1 MDAPTSKTAVPSSAV
16 PGSLSPQRRAVDVE
30 RLSNEPLDILV
41 IGGGVTGVGCALDAV
56 TRGLK
61 VGLVE
66 QRDLASGTSSR
77 SSKLLH
83 GGLRYLE
90 QRDFALVRE
99 ALHERGLLAR
109 TVSPHLVRTVSFMI
123 PLTRRFWQR
132 IYYGAGVLLYDLLAR
147 TGKNPLPLHRHLGRK
162 AALKLA
168 PGLKRSSLVGAI
180 TYQDAQIDDA
190 RHTLAIART
199 ACEHGAS
206 IVTSTRVT
214 GLLIE
219 DLDGVAT
226 VVGAKLRDL
235 ETNTD
240 YECRAAKVINATGVW
255 LDDIHDMVTP
265 STLAVRAAKGVHLV
279 VPKDCFDSECGVVL
293 RTDRSVLFLIPWGEH
308 WLIGTTDTEWSFDRA
323 HPAASSADIDY
334 ILDHANKALERPLT
348 RADILGVY
356 VGLRPLLDPSLDDTA
371 GGDTA
376 KLSREHAVAEPIP
389 GLVSIAGGKYT
400 TYRVMAADAVNAAV
414 EGLRAFV
421 PPSCTHEVVLLGS
434 GDWQRWSQ
442 QADALAKDSALDRE
456 VIERLLWRHG
466 NRIVDVLEMT
476 RRDPSLAAQLP
487 GGTYIAAE
495 VVHAARHEGALHLDD
510 VLARRLR
517 ISIEGEQRGN
527 LAAERVAS
535 LMAAEL
541 GWSDQRRSSEV
552 KHWYERVEAER
563 AANAAPDDS
572 TADSIRRR
580 AADTR
585 GLIEA

>member
-1 MDAPTSKTAVPSSAV
+1 MDAPTSTTAVPHVPV
-16 PGSLSPQRRAVDVE
+16 PGSLSPQRRAIDVE
-30 RLSNEPLDILV
+30 RLSSEHLDILV

-99 ALHERGLLAR
+99 ALHERGLLAH

-132 IYYGAGVLLYDLLAR
+132 VYYGAGVLLYDLLAR

-162 AALKLA
+162 AALRLA
-168 PGLKRSSLVGAI
+168 PGLKRSSLIGAI

-199 ACEHGAS
+199 ASHHGAS

-219 DLDGVAT
+219 DLDGVET

-240 YECRAAKVINATGVW
+240 YECRAAKVVNATGVW
-255 LDDIHDMVTP
+255 LDDIHDMVAP
-265 STLAVRAAKGVHLV
+265 SSLAVRAAKGVHLV
-279 VPKDCFDSECGVVL
+279 VRRDCIDSDCGIVL
-293 RTDRSVLFLIPWGEH
+293 RTARSVLFLIPWGEH
-308 WLIGTTDTEWSFDRA
+308 WLLGTTDTEWEFDRA

-334 ILDHANKALERPLT
+334 ILDHANEALERPLT

-356 VGLRPLLDPSLDDTA
+356 VGLRPLLDASADDTA
-371 GGDTA
+371 TV
-376 KLSREHAVAEPIP
+376 SREHAVAEPIS

-400 TYRVMAADAVNAAV
+400 TYRVMAADAINAAV
-414 EGLRAFV
+414 DGLPGNV
-421 PPSCTHEVVLLGS
+421 PPSCTEDVVLLGS
-434 GDWQRWSQ
+434 DEWQHWSQ
-442 QADALAKDSALDRE
+442 QADALAKVSALDRDI
-456 VIERLLWRHG
+456 VERLLWRHG
-466 NRIVDVLEMT
+466 NRIVDVLEIVES
-476 RRDPSLAAQLP
+476 DPSLAAQVP

-517 ISIEGEQRGN
+517 ISIEGEERGN
-527 LAAERVAS
+527 LAAESVAS
-535 LMAAEL
+535 LMAREL
-541 GWSDQRRSSEV
+541 GWSDQRRSTGGATLVPAGRS
-552 KHWYERVEAER
+552 
-563 AANAAPDDS
+563 
-572 TADSIRRR
+572 
-580 AADTR
+580 
-585 GLIEA
+585 

>member
-1 MDAPTSKTAVPSSAV
+1 MDAPTSTTAVPHAPV
-16 PGSLSPQRRAVDVE
+16 PGSLSPRRRAIDVE
-30 RLSNEPLDILV
+30 RLSNEHLDILV

-99 ALHERGLLAR
+99 ALHERGLLAH

-132 IYYGAGVLLYDLLAR
+132 VYYGAGVLLYDLLAR

-162 AALKLA
+162 AALRLA
-168 PGLKRSSLVGAI
+168 PGLKRSSLIGAI

-199 ACEHGAS
+199 ASHHGAS
-206 IVTSTRVT
+206 IVTSARVT

-219 DLDGVAT
+219 QHDGSET
-226 VVGAKLRDL
+226 VVGAKFRDL

-240 YECRAAKVINATGVW
+240 YECRAAKVVNATGVW
-255 LDDIHDMVTP
+255 LDDIHDMVAP
-265 STLAVRAAKGVHLV
+265 SSLAVRAAKGVHLV
-279 VPKDCFDSECGVVL
+279 VRRDCIDSDCGIVL
-293 RTDRSVLFLIPWGEH
+293 RTARSVLFLIPWGEH
-308 WLIGTTDTEWSFDRA
+308 WLLGTTDTEWEFDRA

-334 ILDHANKALERPLT
+334 ILDHANEALERPLT

-356 VGLRPLLDPSLDDTA
+356 VGLRPLLDASADDTA
-371 GGDTA
+371 TV
-376 KLSREHAVAEPIP
+376 SREHAVAEPIP

-400 TYRVMAADAVNAAV
+400 TYRVMAADAINAAV
-414 EGLRAFV
+414 DGLPGNV
-421 PPSCTHEVVLLGS
+421 PPSCTQDVVLLGS
-434 GDWQRWSQ
+434 DEWQHWSQ
-442 QADALAKDSALDRE
+442 QADALAEVSALDRDI
-456 VIERLLWRHG
+456 VERLLWRHG
-466 NRIVDVLEMT
+466 NRIVDVLEIVES
-476 RRDPSLAAQLP
+476 DSSLAAQVP

-517 ISIEGEQRGN
+517 ISIEGEERGN
-527 LAAERVAS
+527 LAAESVAS
-535 LMAAEL
+535 LMAREL
-541 GWSDQRRSSEV
+541 GWSDQRRSTEV
-552 KHWYERVEAER
+552 QRWYERVEAER

-585 GLIEA
+585 GIIEA

>member
-1 MDAPTSKTAVPSSAV
+1 MDAPTSTTAVPHVPV
-16 PGSLSPQRRAVDVE
+16 PGSLSPQRRAIDVE
-30 RLSNEPLDILV
+30 RLSSEHLDILV

-99 ALHERGLLAR
+99 ALHERGLLAH

-132 IYYGAGVLLYDLLAR
+132 VYYGAGVLLYDLLAR

-162 AALKLA
+162 AALRLA
-168 PGLKRSSLVGAI
+168 PGLKRSSLIGAI

-199 ACEHGAS
+199 ASHHGAS

-219 DLDGVAT
+219 DLDGVET

-240 YECRAAKVINATGVW
+240 YECRAAKVVNATGVW
-255 LDDIHDMVTP
+255 LDDIHDMVAP
-265 STLAVRAAKGVHLV
+265 SSLAVRAAKGVHLV
-279 VPKDCFDSECGVVL
+279 VRRDCIDSDCGIVL
-293 RTDRSVLFLIPWGEH
+293 RTARSVLFLIPWGEH
-308 WLIGTTDTEWSFDRA
+308 WLLGTTDTEWEFDRA

-334 ILDHANKALERPLT
+334 ILDHANEALERPLT

-356 VGLRPLLDPSLDDTA
+356 VGLRPLLDASADDTA
-371 GGDTA
+371 TV
-376 KLSREHAVAEPIP
+376 SREHAVAEPIS

-400 TYRVMAADAVNAAV
+400 TYRVMAADAINAAV
-414 EGLRAFV
+414 DGLPGNV
-421 PPSCTHEVVLLGS
+421 PPSCTEDVVLLGS
-434 GDWQRWSQ
+434 DEWQHWSQ
-442 QADALAKDSALDRE
+442 QADALAKVSALDRDI
-456 VIERLLWRHG
+456 VERLLWRHG
-466 NRIVDVLEMT
+466 NRIVDVLEIAEF
-476 RRDPSLAAQLP
+476 DPSLAAQVP

-517 ISIEGEQRGN
+517 ISIEGEERGN
-527 LAAERVAS
+527 LAAESVAS
-535 LMAAEL
+535 LMAREL
-541 GWSDQRRSSEV
+541 GWSDQRRSEEV
-552 KHWYERVEAER
+552 QRWYQRVEAER

-580 AADTR
+580 AADAR
-585 GLIEA
+585 GIIEA

>member
-1 MDAPTSKTAVPSSAV
+1 M
-16 PGSLSPQRRAVDVE
+16 
-30 RLSNEPLDILV
+30 
-41 IGGGVTGVGCALDAV
+41 IGGGVTGAGCALDAA
-56 TRGLK
+56 TRGLR

-90 QRDFALVRE
+90 SRDFALVRE
-99 ALHERGLLAR
+99 ALRERGLLAK
-109 TVSPHLVRTVSFMI
+109 TVSPHLVRTISFMI

-132 IYYGAGVLLYDLLAR
+132 IYFGAGVLLYDLLAR
-147 TGKNPLPLHRHLGRK
+147 TGKHPLAFHRHLGRK
-162 AALKLA
+162 ATLKLA
-168 PGLKRSSLVGAI
+168 PALKQSSIRGAI
-180 TYQDAQIDDA
+180 IYQDAQIDDA

-199 ACEHGAS
+199 AAHHGAA

-219 DLDGVAT
+219 DVDGVET
-226 VVGAKLRDL
+226 VVGAELRDL

-240 YECRAAKVINATGVW
+240 YECRATKVVNATGVW
-255 LDDIHDMVTP
+255 LDDIHDMVAP
-265 STLAVRAAKGVHLV
+265 SSLAVRAAKGVHLV
-279 VPKDCFDSECGVVL
+279 VRRDCIDSDCGIVL
-293 RTDRSVLFLIPWGEH
+293 RTARSVLFLIPWGEH
-308 WLIGTTDTEWSFDRA
+308 WLLGTTDTEWEFDRA

-334 ILDHANKALERPLT
+334 ILDHANEALERPLT

-356 VGLRPLLDPSLDDTA
+356 VGLRPLLDASADDTA
-371 GGDTA
+371 TV
-376 KLSREHAVAEPIP
+376 SREHAVAEPIS

-400 TYRVMAADAVNAAV
+400 TYRVMAADAINAAV
-414 EGLRAFV
+414 DGLPGNV
-421 PPSCTHEVVLLGS
+421 PPSCTQDVVLLGS
-434 GDWQRWSQ
+434 DEWQHWSQ
-442 QADALAKDSALDRE
+442 QADALAKVSALDRDI
-456 VIERLLWRHG
+456 VERLLWRHG
-466 NRIVDVLEMT
+466 NRIVDVLEIAEF
-476 RRDPSLAAQLP
+476 DPSLAAQVP

-517 ISIEGEQRGN
+517 ISIEGEERGN
-527 LAAERVAS
+527 LAAESVAS
-535 LMAAEL
+535 LMAREL
-541 GWSDQRRSSEV
+541 GWSDQRRSTEV
-552 KHWYERVEAER
+552 QRWYERVEAER

-585 GLIEA
+585 GIIEA

>member
-1 MDAPTSKTAVPSSAV
+1 M
-16 PGSLSPQRRAVDVE
+16 
-30 RLSNEPLDILV
+30 
-41 IGGGVTGVGCALDAV
+41 IGGGVTGVGCALDAA

-90 QRDFALVRE
+90 SRDFALVRE
-99 ALHERGLLAR
+99 ALHERGLLAK
-109 TVSPHLVRTVSFMI
+109 TVSPHLVRTISFMI

-132 IYYGAGVLLYDLLAR
+132 IYFGAGVLLYDLLAR
-147 TGKNPLPLHRHLGRK
+147 TGKHPLAFHRHLGRK
-162 AALKLA
+162 ATLKLA
-168 PGLKRSSLVGAI
+168 PALKRSSIRGAI
-180 TYQDAQIDDA
+180 IYQDAQIDDA

-199 ACEHGAS
+199 AAHHGAA

-219 DLDGVAT
+219 DVDGVET
-226 VVGAKLRDL
+226 VVGAELRDL

-240 YECRAAKVINATGVW
+240 YECRATKVVNATGVW
-255 LDDIHDMVTP
+255 LDDIHDMVAP
-265 STLAVRAAKGVHLV
+265 SSLAVRAAKGVHLV
-279 VPKDCFDSECGVVL
+279 VGRDCIDSDCGIVL
-293 RTDRSVLFLIPWGEH
+293 RTARSVLFLIPWGEH
-308 WLIGTTDTEWSFDRA
+308 WLLGTTDTEWEFDRA

-334 ILDHANKALERPLT
+334 ILDHANEALERPLT

-356 VGLRPLLDPSLDDTA
+356 VGLRPLLDTSADDTA
-371 GGDTA
+371 TV
-376 KLSREHAVAEPIP
+376 SREHAVAEPIS

-400 TYRVMAADAVNAAV
+400 TYRVMAADAINAAV
-414 EGLRAFV
+414 DGLPGNV
-421 PPSCTHEVVLLGS
+421 PPSCTQDVVLLGS
-434 GDWQRWSQ
+434 DEWQHWSQ
-442 QADALAKDSALDRE
+442 QADALAKVSALDRDI
-456 VIERLLWRHG
+456 VERLLWRHG
-466 NRIVDVLEMT
+466 NRIVDVLEIAEF
-476 RRDPSLAAQLP
+476 DPSLAAQVP

-517 ISIEGEQRGN
+517 ISIEGEERGN
-527 LAAERVAS
+527 LAAESVAS
-535 LMAAEL
+535 LMAREL
-541 GWSDQRRSSEV
+541 GWSDQRRSEEV
-552 KHWYERVEAER
+552 QRWYERVEAER

>member
-1 MDAPTSKTAVPSSAV
+1 MDAPTSTTAVPHAPV
-16 PGSLSPQRRAVDVE
+16 PGSLSPQRRAIDVE
-30 RLSNEPLDILV
+30 RLSNEHLDILV

-99 ALHERGLLAR
+99 ALHERGLLAH

-132 IYYGAGVLLYDLLAR
+132 VYYGAGVLLYDLLAR

-162 AALKLA
+162 AALRLA
-168 PGLKRSSLVGAI
+168 PGLKRSSLIGAI

-199 ACEHGAS
+199 ASHHGAS
-206 IVTSTRVT
+206 VVTSTRVT

-219 DLDGVAT
+219 DLDGVET

-240 YECRAAKVINATGVW
+240 YECRATKVVNATGVW
-255 LDDIHDMVTP
+255 LDDIHDMVAP
-265 STLAVRAAKGVHLV
+265 SSLAVRAAKGVHLV
-279 VPKDCFDSECGVVL
+279 VRRDCIDSDCGIVL
-293 RTDRSVLFLIPWGEH
+293 RTARSVLFLIPWGEH
-308 WLIGTTDTEWSFDRA
+308 WLLGTTDTEWEFDRA

-334 ILDHANKALERPLT
+334 ILDHANEALERPLT

-356 VGLRPLLDPSLDDTA
+356 VGLRPLLDASADDTA
-371 GGDTA
+371 TV
-376 KLSREHAVAEPIP
+376 SREHAVAEPIS

-400 TYRVMAADAVNAAV
+400 TYRVMAADAINAAV
-414 EGLRAFV
+414 DGLPGNV
-421 PPSCTHEVVLLGS
+421 PPSCTQNVVLLGS
-434 GDWQRWSQ
+434 DEWHHWSQ
-442 QADALAKDSALDRE
+442 QADALAKVSALDRDI
-456 VIERLLWRHG
+456 VERLLWRHG
-466 NRIVDVLEMT
+466 NRIVDVLEIAES
-476 RRDPSLAAQLP
+476 DPSLAAQVP

-517 ISIEGEQRGN
+517 ISIEGEERGN
-527 LAAERVAS
+527 LAAESVAS
-535 LMAAEL
+535 LMAREL
-541 GWSDQRRSSEV
+541 GWSDQRRSTEV
-552 KHWYERVEAER
+552 QRWYERVEAER

-585 GLIEA
+585 GIIEA

>member
-1 MDAPTSKTAVPSSAV
+1 M
-16 PGSLSPQRRAVDVE
+16 
-30 RLSNEPLDILV
+30 
-41 IGGGVTGVGCALDAV
+41 IGGGVTGVGCALDAA
-56 TRGLK
+56 TRGLS

-90 QRDFALVRE
+90 SRDFALVRE
-99 ALHERGLLAR
+99 ALHERGLLAK
-109 TVSPHLVRTVSFMI
+109 TVSPHLVRTISFMI

-132 IYYGAGVLLYDLLAR
+132 IYFGAGVLLYDLLAR
-147 TGKNPLPLHRHLGRK
+147 TGKHPLAFHRHLGRK
-162 AALKLA
+162 ATLKLA
-168 PGLKRSSLVGAI
+168 PALKQSSIRGAI
-180 TYQDAQIDDA
+180 IYQDAQIDDA

-199 ACEHGAS
+199 ASHHGAS
-206 IVTSTRVT
+206 VVTSTRVT

-219 DLDGVAT
+219 NLDGVET

-240 YECRAAKVINATGVW
+240 YECRAVKVVNATGVW
-255 LDDIHDMVTP
+255 LDDIHDMVAP
-265 STLAVRAAKGVHLV
+265 SSLAVRAAKGVHLV
-279 VPKDCFDSECGVVL
+279 VGRDCIDSDCGIVL
-293 RTDRSVLFLIPWGEH
+293 RTARSVLFLIPWGEH
-308 WLIGTTDTEWSFDRA
+308 WLLGTTDTEWEFDRA

-334 ILDHANKALERPLT
+334 ILDHANEALERPLT

-356 VGLRPLLDPSLDDTA
+356 VGLRPLLDASADDTA
-371 GGDTA
+371 TV
-376 KLSREHAVAEPIP
+376 SREHAVAEPIS

-400 TYRVMAADAVNAAV
+400 TYRVMAADAINAAV
-414 EGLRAFV
+414 DGLPGNV
-421 PPSCTHEVVLLGS
+421 PPSCTQDVVLLGS
-434 GDWQRWSQ
+434 DEWQHWSQ
-442 QADALAKDSALDRE
+442 QADALAKVSALDRDI
-456 VIERLLWRHG
+456 VERLLWRHG
-466 NRIVDVLEMT
+466 NRIVDVLEIAEF
-476 RRDPSLAAQLP
+476 DPSLAAQVP

-517 ISIEGEQRGN
+517 ISIEGEERGN
-527 LAAERVAS
+527 LAAESVAS
-535 LMAAEL
+535 LMAREL
-541 GWSDQRRSSEV
+541 GWSDQRRSTEV
-552 KHWYERVEAER
+552 QRWYERVEAER

>member
-1 MDAPTSKTAVPSSAV
+1 MDAPTSTTAVPHAPV
-16 PGSLSPQRRAVDVE
+16 PGSLSPQRRAIDVE
-30 RLSNEPLDILV
+30 RLSNEHLDILV

-99 ALHERGLLAR
+99 ALHERGLLAH

-132 IYYGAGVLLYDLLAR
+132 VYYGAGVLLYDLLAR

-162 AALKLA
+162 AALRLA
-168 PGLKRSSLVGAI
+168 PGLKRSSLIGAI

-199 ACEHGAS
+199 ASHHGAS
-206 IVTSTRVT
+206 IVTSARVT

-219 DLDGVAT
+219 QHDGSET
-226 VVGAKLRDL
+226 VVGAKFRDL

-240 YECRAAKVINATGVW
+240 YECRAAKVVNATGVW
-255 LDDIHDMVTP
+255 LDDIHDMVAP
-265 STLAVRAAKGVHLV
+265 SSLAVRAAKGVHLV
-279 VPKDCFDSECGVVL
+279 VRRDCIDSDCGIVL
-293 RTDRSVLFLIPWGEH
+293 RTARSVLFLIPWGEH
-308 WLIGTTDTEWSFDRA
+308 WLLGTTDTEWEFDRA

-334 ILDHANKALERPLT
+334 ILDHANEALERPLT

-356 VGLRPLLDPSLDDTA
+356 VGLRPLLDASADDTA
-371 GGDTA
+371 TV
-376 KLSREHAVAEPIP
+376 SREHAVAEPIS

-400 TYRVMAADAVNAAV
+400 TYRVMAADAINAAV
-414 EGLRAFV
+414 DGLPGNV
-421 PPSCTHEVVLLGS
+421 PPSCTQDVVLLGS
-434 GDWQRWSQ
+434 DEWQHWSQ
-442 QADALAKDSALDRE
+442 QADALAKVSALDRDI
-456 VIERLLWRHG
+456 VERLLWRHG
-466 NRIVDVLEMT
+466 NRIVDVLEIAES
-476 RRDPSLAAQLP
+476 DSSLAAQVP

-517 ISIEGEQRGN
+517 ISIEGEERGN
-527 LAAERVAS
+527 LAAESVAS
-535 LMAAEL
+535 LMAREL
-541 GWSDQRRSSEV
+541 GWSDQRRSTEV
-552 KHWYERVEAER
+552 QRWYERVEAER

-585 GLIEA
+585 GIIEA

>member
-1 MDAPTSKTAVPSSAV
+1 M
-16 PGSLSPQRRAVDVE
+16 
-30 RLSNEPLDILV
+30 
-41 IGGGVTGVGCALDAV
+41 IGGGVTGVGCALDAA

-90 QRDFALVRE
+90 SRDFALVRE
-99 ALHERGLLAR
+99 ALHERGLLAK
-109 TVSPHLVRTVSFMI
+109 TVSPHLVRTISFMI

-132 IYYGAGVLLYDLLAR
+132 IYFGAGVLLYDLLAR
-147 TGKNPLPLHRHLGRK
+147 TGKHPLAFHRHLGRK
-162 AALKLA
+162 ATLKLA
-168 PGLKRSSLVGAI
+168 PALKRSSIRGAI
-180 TYQDAQIDDA
+180 IYQDAQIDDA

-199 ACEHGAS
+199 AAHHGAA

-219 DLDGVAT
+219 DVDGVET
-226 VVGAKLRDL
+226 VVGAELRDL

-240 YECRAAKVINATGVW
+240 YECRATKVVNATGVW
-255 LDDIHDMVTP
+255 LDDIHDMVAP
-265 STLAVRAAKGVHLV
+265 SSLAVRAAKGVHLV
-279 VPKDCFDSECGVVL
+279 VGRDCIDSDCGIVL
-293 RTDRSVLFLIPWGEH
+293 RTARSVLFLIPWGEH
-308 WLIGTTDTEWSFDRA
+308 WLLGTTDTEWEFDRA

-334 ILDHANKALERPLT
+334 ILDHANEALERPLT

-356 VGLRPLLDPSLDDTA
+356 VGLRPLLDTSADDTA
-371 GGDTA
+371 TV
-376 KLSREHAVAEPIP
+376 SREHAVAEPIS

-400 TYRVMAADAVNAAV
+400 TYRVMAADAINAAV
-414 EGLRAFV
+414 DGLPGNV
-421 PPSCTHEVVLLGS
+421 PPSCTQDVVLLGS
-434 GDWQRWSQ
+434 DEWQHWSQ
-442 QADALAKDSALDRE
+442 QADALAEVSALDRDI
-456 VIERLLWRHG
+456 VERLLWRHG
-466 NRIVDVLEMT
+466 NRIVDVLEIAEF
-476 RRDPSLAAQLP
+476 DPSLAAQVP

-517 ISIEGEQRGN
+517 ISIEGEERGN
-527 LAAERVAS
+527 LAAESVAS
-535 LMAAEL
+535 LMAREL
-541 GWSDQRRSSEV
+541 GWSDQRRSEEV
-552 KHWYERVEAER
+552 QRWYERVEAER

>member
-1 MDAPTSKTAVPSSAV
+1 M
-16 PGSLSPQRRAVDVE
+16 
-30 RLSNEPLDILV
+30 
-41 IGGGVTGVGCALDAV
+41 IGGGVTGVGCALDAA
-56 TRGLK
+56 TRGLS

-90 QRDFALVRE
+90 SRDFALVRE
-99 ALHERGLLAR
+99 ALHERGLLAK
-109 TVSPHLVRTVSFMI
+109 TVSPHLVRTISFMI

-132 IYYGAGVLLYDLLAR
+132 IYFGAGVLLYDLLAR
-147 TGKNPLPLHRHLGRK
+147 TGKHPLAFHRHLGRK
-162 AALKLA
+162 ATLKLA
-168 PGLKRSSLVGAI
+168 PALKRSSIRGAI
-180 TYQDAQIDDA
+180 IYQDAQIDDA

-199 ACEHGAS
+199 ASHHGAS

-219 DLDGVAT
+219 NLDGVET

-240 YECRAAKVINATGVW
+240 YECRAAKVVNATGVW
-255 LDDIHDMVTP
+255 LDDIHDMVAP
-265 STLAVRAAKGVHLV
+265 SSLAVRAAKGVHLV
-279 VPKDCFDSECGVVL
+279 VGRDCIDSDCGIVL
-293 RTDRSVLFLIPWGEH
+293 RTARSVLFLIPWGEH
-308 WLIGTTDTEWSFDRA
+308 WLLGTTDTEWEFDRA

-334 ILDHANKALERPLT
+334 ILDHANEALERPLT

-356 VGLRPLLDPSLDDTA
+356 VGLRPLLDTSADDTA
-371 GGDTA
+371 TV
-376 KLSREHAVAEPIP
+376 SREHAVAEPIS

-400 TYRVMAADAVNAAV
+400 TYRVMAADAINAAV
-414 EGLRAFV
+414 DGLPGNV
-421 PPSCTHEVVLLGS
+421 PPSCTQDVVLLGS
-434 GDWQRWSQ
+434 DEWQHWSQ
-442 QADALAKDSALDRE
+442 QADALAEVSALDRDI
-456 VIERLLWRHG
+456 VERLLWRHG
-466 NRIVDVLEMT
+466 NRIVDVLEIAEF
-476 RRDPSLAAQLP
+476 DPSLAAQVP

-517 ISIEGEQRGN
+517 ISIEGEERGN
-527 LAAERVAS
+527 LAAESVAS
-535 LMAAEL
+535 LMAREL
-541 GWSDQRRSSEV
+541 GWSDQRRSTEV
-552 KHWYERVEAER
+552 QRWYQRVEAER

>member
-1 MDAPTSKTAVPSSAV
+1 MDAPTSTTAVPHAPV
-16 PGSLSPQRRAVDVE
+16 PGSLSPQRRAIDVE
-30 RLSNEPLDILV
+30 RLSSEHLDILV

-99 ALHERGLLAR
+99 ALHERGLLAH

-132 IYYGAGVLLYDLLAR
+132 VYYGAGVLLYDLLAR

-162 AALKLA
+162 AALRLA
-168 PGLKRSSLVGAI
+168 PGLKRSSLIGAI

-199 ACEHGAS
+199 ASHHGAS
-206 IVTSTRVT
+206 VVTSTRVT

-219 DLDGVAT
+219 DLDGVET

-240 YECRAAKVINATGVW
+240 YECRAAKVVNATGVW
-255 LDDIHDMVTP
+255 LDDIHDMVAP
-265 STLAVRAAKGVHLV
+265 SSLAVRAAKGVHLV
-279 VPKDCFDSECGVVL
+279 VRRDCIDSDCGIVL
-293 RTDRSVLFLIPWGEH
+293 RTARSVLFLIPWGEH
-308 WLIGTTDTEWSFDRA
+308 WLLGTTDTEWEFDRA

-334 ILDHANKALERPLT
+334 ILDHANEALERPLT

-356 VGLRPLLDPSLDDTA
+356 VGLRPLLDASADDTA
-371 GGDTA
+371 TV
-376 KLSREHAVAEPIP
+376 SREHAVAEPIS

-400 TYRVMAADAVNAAV
+400 TYRVMAADAINAAV
-414 EGLRAFV
+414 DGLPGNV
-421 PPSCTHEVVLLGS
+421 PPSCTQDVVLLGS
-434 GDWQRWSQ
+434 DEWHHWSQ
-442 QADALAKDSALDRE
+442 QADALAKVSALDRDI
-456 VIERLLWRHG
+456 VERLLWRHG
-466 NRIVDVLEMT
+466 NRIVDVLEIAEF
-476 RRDPSLAAQLP
+476 DPSLAAQVP

-517 ISIEGEQRGN
+517 ISIEGEERGN
-527 LAAERVAS
+527 LAAESVAS
-535 LMAAEL
+535 LMAREL
-541 GWSDQRRSSEV
+541 GWSDQRRSTEV
-552 KHWYERVEAER
+552 QRWYERVEAER

-580 AADTR
+580 AADAR
-585 GLIEA
+585 GIIEA

>member
-1 MDAPTSKTAVPSSAV
+1 MDAPTSTTAVPHAPV
-16 PGSLSPQRRAVDVE
+16 PGSLSPQRRAIDVE
-30 RLSNEPLDILV
+30 RLSSEHLDILV

-99 ALHERGLLAR
+99 ALHERGLLAQ

-132 IYYGAGVLLYDLLAR
+132 VYYGAGVLLYDLLAR

-162 AALKLA
+162 AALRLA
-168 PGLKRSSLVGAI
+168 PGLKRSSLIGAI

-199 ACEHGAS
+199 ASHHGAS

-219 DLDGVAT
+219 NLDGVET

-240 YECRAAKVINATGVW
+240 YECRAAKVVNATGVW
-255 LDDIHDMVTP
+255 LDDIHDMVAP
-265 STLAVRAAKGVHLV
+265 SSLVVRAAKGVHLV
-279 VPKDCFDSECGVVL
+279 VGRDCIDSDCGIVL
-293 RTDRSVLFLIPWGEH
+293 RTARSVLFLIPWGEH
-308 WLIGTTDTEWSFDRA
+308 WLLGTTDTEWEFDRA

-334 ILDHANKALERPLT
+334 ILDHANEALERPLT

-356 VGLRPLLDPSLDDTA
+356 VGLRPLLDTSADDTA
-371 GGDTA
+371 TV
-376 KLSREHAVAEPIP
+376 SREHAVAEPIS

-400 TYRVMAADAVNAAV
+400 TYRVMAADAINAAV
-414 EGLRAFV
+414 DGLPGNV
-421 PPSCTHEVVLLGS
+421 PPSCTQDVVLLGS
-434 GDWQRWSQ
+434 DEWQHWSQ
-442 QADALAKDSALDRE
+442 QADALAEVSALDRDI
-456 VIERLLWRHG
+456 VERLLWRHG
-466 NRIVDVLEMT
+466 NRIVDVLEIAEF
-476 RRDPSLAAQLP
+476 DPSLAAQVP

-517 ISIEGEQRGN
+517 ISIEGEERGN
-527 LAAERVAS
+527 LAAESVAS
-535 LMAAEL
+535 LMAREL
-541 GWSDQRRSSEV
+541 GWSDQRRSTEV
-552 KHWYERVEAER
+552 QRWYQRVEAER

>member
-1 MDAPTSKTAVPSSAV
+1 MDAPTSTTAVPHAPV
-16 PGSLSPQRRAVDVE
+16 PGSLSPQRRAIDVE
-30 RLSNEPLDILV
+30 RLSSEHLDILV

-99 ALHERGLLAR
+99 ALHERGLLAQ

-132 IYYGAGVLLYDLLAR
+132 VYYGAGVLLYDLLAR

-162 AALKLA
+162 AALRLA
-168 PGLKRSSLVGAI
+168 PGLKRSSLIGAI

-199 ACEHGAS
+199 ASHHGAS

-219 DLDGVAT
+219 NLDGVET

-240 YECRAAKVINATGVW
+240 YECRAAKVVNATGVW
-255 LDDIHDMVTP
+255 LDDIHDMVAP
-265 STLAVRAAKGVHLV
+265 SSLVVRAAKGVHLV
-279 VPKDCFDSECGVVL
+279 VGRDCIDSDCGIVL
-293 RTDRSVLFLIPWGEH
+293 RTARSVLFLIPWGEH
-308 WLIGTTDTEWSFDRA
+308 WLLGTTDTEWEFDRA

-334 ILDHANKALERPLT
+334 ILDHANEALERPLT

-356 VGLRPLLDPSLDDTA
+356 VGLRPLLDASADDTA
-371 GGDTA
+371 TV
-376 KLSREHAVAEPIP
+376 SREHAVAEPIS

-400 TYRVMAADAVNAAV
+400 TYRVMAADAINAAV
-414 EGLRAFV
+414 DGLPGNV
-421 PPSCTHEVVLLGS
+421 PPSCTQDVVLLGS
-434 GDWQRWSQ
+434 DEWQHWSQ
-442 QADALAKDSALDRE
+442 QADALAEVSALDRDI
-456 VIERLLWRHG
+456 VERLLWRHG
-466 NRIVDVLEMT
+466 NRIVDVLEIAEF
-476 RRDPSLAAQLP
+476 DPSLAAQVP

-517 ISIEGEQRGN
+517 ISIEGEERGN
-527 LAAERVAS
+527 LAAESVAS
-535 LMAAEL
+535 LMAREL
-541 GWSDQRRSSEV
+541 GWSDQRRSTEV
-552 KHWYERVEAER
+552 QRWYQRVEAER

>member
-1 MDAPTSKTAVPSSAV
+1 M
-16 PGSLSPQRRAVDVE
+16 
-30 RLSNEPLDILV
+30 
-41 IGGGVTGVGCALDAV
+41 IGGGVTGVGCALDAA
-56 TRGLK
+56 TRGLR

-90 QRDFALVRE
+90 SRDFALVRE
-99 ALHERGLLAR
+99 ALHERGLLAK
-109 TVSPHLVRTVSFMI
+109 TVSPHLVRTISFMI

-132 IYYGAGVLLYDLLAR
+132 IYFGAGVLLYDLLAR
-147 TGKNPLPLHRHLGRK
+147 TGRHPLAFHRHLGRK
-162 AALKLA
+162 ATLKLA
-168 PGLKRSSLVGAI
+168 PALKQSSIRGAI
-180 TYQDAQIDDA
+180 IYQDAQIDDA

-199 ACEHGAS
+199 ASHHGAS

-219 DLDGVAT
+219 NLDGVET

-240 YECRAAKVINATGVW
+240 YECRATKVVNATGVW
-255 LDDIHDMVTP
+255 LDDIHDMVAP
-265 STLAVRAAKGVHLV
+265 SSLAVRAAKGVHLV
-279 VPKDCFDSECGVVL
+279 VGRDCIDSDCGIVL
-293 RTDRSVLFLIPWGEH
+293 RTARSVLFLIPWGEH
-308 WLIGTTDTEWSFDRA
+308 WLLGTTDTEWEFDRA

-334 ILDHANKALERPLT
+334 ILDHANEALERPLT

-356 VGLRPLLDPSLDDTA
+356 VGLRPLLDASADDTA
-371 GGDTA
+371 TV
-376 KLSREHAVAEPIP
+376 SREHAVAEPIS

-400 TYRVMAADAVNAAV
+400 TYRVMAADAINAAV
-414 EGLRAFV
+414 DGLPGNV
-421 PPSCTHEVVLLGS
+421 PPSCTQDVVLLGS
-434 GDWQRWSQ
+434 DEWQHWSQ
-442 QADALAKDSALDRE
+442 QADALAKVSALDRDI
-456 VIERLLWRHG
+456 VERLLWRHG
-466 NRIVDVLEMT
+466 NRIVDVLEIAEF
-476 RRDPSLAAQLP
+476 DPSLAAQVP

-517 ISIEGEQRGN
+517 ISIEGEERGN
-527 LAAERVAS
+527 LAAESVAS
-535 LMAAEL
+535 LMAREL
-541 GWSDQRRSSEV
+541 GWSDQRRSTEV
-552 KHWYERVEAER
+552 QRWYERVEAER

>member
-1 MDAPTSKTAVPSSAV
+1 MGTPTSTAAGSSTV
-16 PGSLSPQRRAVDVE
+16 PGSLNPARRAADVE
-30 RLSNEPLDILV
+30 RLSSEQLDVLV

-56 TRGLK
+56 TRGLR

-109 TVSPHLVRTVSFMI
+109 TISPHLVRTVSFMI

-147 TGKNPLPLHRHLGRK
+147 TGTNPLGLHRHLGRK

-214 GLLIE
+214 GLLVE
-219 DLDGVAT
+219 EHEGVDT
-226 VVGAKLRDL
+226 VVGARLRDL
-235 ETNTD
+235 ETDTD

-255 LDDIHDMVTP
+255 LDDIHDMVAP
-265 STLAVRAAKGVHLV
+265 SSLAVRAAKGVHLV
-279 VPKDCFDSECGVVL
+279 VRGDCIDSDCGIVL
-293 RTDRSVLFLIPWGEH
+293 RTARSVLFLIPWGEH
-308 WLIGTTDTEWSFDRA
+308 WLIGTTDTEWSLDRA

-334 ILDHANKALERPLT
+334 ILDHANEALERPLT
-348 RADILGVY
+348 RDDILGVY
-356 VGLRPLLDPSLDDTA
+356 VGLRPLLDTSFDDPADADTA
-371 GGDTA
+371 R
-376 KLSREHAVAEPIP
+376 LSREHAVAEPLP

-400 TYRVMAADAVNAAV
+400 TYRVMAADAVDAAV
-414 EGLRAFV
+414 EGLGGYV
-421 PPSCTHEVVLLGS
+421 PPSCTHKVVLLGS
-434 GDWQRWSQ
+434 GDWEHWSQ
-442 QADALAKDSALDRE
+442 QADALADDSSLDPE

-466 NRIVDVLEMT
+466 NRIVDILEIV
-476 RRDPSLAAQLP
+476 RLDPALAAPLP

-495 VVHAARHEGALHLDD
+495 VVYAARHEGALHLDD
-510 VLARRLR
+510 LLARRLR
-517 ISIEGEQRGN
+517 ISIEDAQRGN
-527 LAAERVAS
+527 LAASSAAS
-535 LMAAEL
+535 LMATEL

-552 KHWYERVEAER
+552 RHWYERVEAER

>member
-1 MDAPTSKTAVPSSAV
+1 MDAPTSTTAAPHAPV
-16 PGSLSPQRRAVDVE
+16 PGSLSPQRRAIDVE
-30 RLSNEPLDILV
+30 RLSSEHLDILV

-99 ALHERGLLAR
+99 ALHERGLLAH

-132 IYYGAGVLLYDLLAR
+132 VYYGAGVLLYDLLAR

-162 AALKLA
+162 AALRLA
-168 PGLKRSSLVGAI
+168 PGLKRSSLIGAI

-199 ACEHGAS
+199 ASHHGAS

-219 DLDGVAT
+219 DLDGVET

-240 YECRAAKVINATGVW
+240 YECRAAKVVNATGVW
-255 LDDIHDMVTP
+255 LDDIHDMVAP
-265 STLAVRAAKGVHLV
+265 SSLAVRAAKGVHLV
-279 VPKDCFDSECGVVL
+279 VGRDCIDSDCGIVL
-293 RTDRSVLFLIPWGEH
+293 RTARSVLFLIPWGEH
-308 WLIGTTDTEWSFDRA
+308 WLLGTTDTEWEFDRA

-334 ILDHANKALERPLT
+334 ILDHANEALERPLT

-356 VGLRPLLDPSLDDTA
+356 VGLRPLLDASADDTA
-371 GGDTA
+371 TV
-376 KLSREHAVAEPIP
+376 SREHAVAEPIS

-400 TYRVMAADAVNAAV
+400 TYRVMAADAINAAV
-414 EGLRAFV
+414 DGLPGNV
-421 PPSCTHEVVLLGS
+421 PPSCTEDVVLLGS
-434 GDWQRWSQ
+434 DEWQHWSQ
-442 QADALAKDSALDRE
+442 QADALAEVSALDRDI
-456 VIERLLWRHG
+456 VERLLWRHG
-466 NRIVDVLEMT
+466 NRIVDVLEIAEF
-476 RRDPSLAAQLP
+476 DPSLAAQVP

-517 ISIEGEQRGN
+517 ISIEGEERGN
-527 LAAERVAS
+527 LAAESVAS
-535 LMAAEL
+535 LMAREL
-541 GWSDQRRSSEV
+541 GWSDQRRSTEV
-552 KHWYERVEAER
+552 QRWYERVEAER

>member
-1 MDAPTSKTAVPSSAV
+1 M
-16 PGSLSPQRRAVDVE
+16 
-30 RLSNEPLDILV
+30 
-41 IGGGVTGVGCALDAV
+41 IGGGVTGVGCALDAA

-90 QRDFALVRE
+90 SRDFALVRE
-99 ALHERGLLAR
+99 ALHERGLLAK
-109 TVSPHLVRTVSFMI
+109 TVSPHLVRTISFMI

-132 IYYGAGVLLYDLLAR
+132 IYFGAGVLLYDLLAR
-147 TGKNPLPLHRHLGRK
+147 TGKHPLAFHRHLGRK
-162 AALKLA
+162 ATLKLA
-168 PGLKRSSLVGAI
+168 PALKRSSIRGAI
-180 TYQDAQIDDA
+180 IYQDAQIDDA

-199 ACEHGAS
+199 ASHHGAS

-219 DLDGVAT
+219 NLDGVET

-240 YECRAAKVINATGVW
+240 YECRATKVVNATGVW
-255 LDDIHDMVTP
+255 LDDIHDMVAP
-265 STLAVRAAKGVHLV
+265 SSLAVRAAKGVHLV
-279 VPKDCFDSECGVVL
+279 VGRDCIDSDCGIVL
-293 RTDRSVLFLIPWGEH
+293 RTARSVLFLIPWGEH
-308 WLIGTTDTEWSFDRA
+308 WLLGTTDTEWEFDRA

-334 ILDHANKALERPLT
+334 ILDHANEALERPLT

-356 VGLRPLLDPSLDDTA
+356 VGLRPLLDASADDTA
-371 GGDTA
+371 TV
-376 KLSREHAVAEPIP
+376 SREHAVAEPIS

-400 TYRVMAADAVNAAV
+400 TYRVMAADAINAAV
-414 EGLRAFV
+414 DGLPGNV
-421 PPSCTHEVVLLGS
+421 PPSCTQDVVLLGS
-434 GDWQRWSQ
+434 DEWQHWSQ
-442 QADALAKDSALDRE
+442 QADALAKVSALDRDI
-456 VIERLLWRHG
+456 VERLLWRHG
-466 NRIVDVLEMT
+466 NRIVDVLEIAEF
-476 RRDPSLAAQLP
+476 DPSLAAQVP

-517 ISIEGEQRGN
+517 ISIEGEERGN
-527 LAAERVAS
+527 LAAESVAS
-535 LMAAEL
+535 LMAREL
-541 GWSDQRRSSEV
+541 GWSDQRRSEEV
-552 KHWYERVEAER
+552 QRWYERVEAER

>member
-1 MDAPTSKTAVPSSAV
+1 MEAHTSTIRTCSASV
-16 PGSLSPQRRAVDVE
+16 PGSLSPQRREHDIE
-30 RLSNEPLDILV
+30 RLANEQLDILV
-41 IGGGVTGVGCALDAV
+41 IGGGVTGVGCALDAA

-90 QRDFALVRE
+90 SRDFALVRE
-99 ALHERGLLAR
+99 ALHERGLLAK
-109 TVSPHLVRTVSFMI
+109 TVSPHLVRTISFMI

-132 IYYGAGVLLYDLLAR
+132 IYFGAGVLLYDLLAR
-147 TGKNPLPLHRHLGRK
+147 TGKHPLAFHRHLGRK
-162 AALKLA
+162 ATLKLA
-168 PGLKRSSLVGAI
+168 PALKRSSIRGAI
-180 TYQDAQIDDA
+180 IYQDAQIDDA

-199 ACEHGAS
+199 AAHHGAA

-219 DLDGVAT
+219 DVDGVET
-226 VVGAKLRDL
+226 VVGAELRDL

-240 YECRAAKVINATGVW
+240 YECRATKVVNATGVW
-255 LDDIHDMVTP
+255 LDDIHDMVAP
-265 STLAVRAAKGVHLV
+265 SSLAVRAAKGVHLV
-279 VPKDCFDSECGVVL
+279 VGRDCIDSDCGIVL
-293 RTDRSVLFLIPWGEH
+293 RTARSVLFLIPWGEH
-308 WLIGTTDTEWSFDRA
+308 WLLGTTDTEWEFDRA

-334 ILDHANKALERPLT
+334 ILDHANEALERPLT

-356 VGLRPLLDPSLDDTA
+356 VGLRPLLDTSADDTA
-371 GGDTA
+371 TV
-376 KLSREHAVAEPIP
+376 SREHAVAEPIS

-400 TYRVMAADAVNAAV
+400 TYRVMAADAINAAV
-414 EGLRAFV
+414 DGLPGNV
-421 PPSCTHEVVLLGS
+421 PPSCTQDVVLLGS
-434 GDWQRWSQ
+434 DEWQHWSQ
-442 QADALAKDSALDRE
+442 QADALAKVSALDRDI
-456 VIERLLWRHG
+456 VERLLWRHG
-466 NRIVDVLEMT
+466 NRIVDVLEIAEF
-476 RRDPSLAAQLP
+476 DPSLAAQVP

-517 ISIEGEQRGN
+517 ISIEGEERGN
-527 LAAERVAS
+527 LAAESVAS
-535 LMAAEL
+535 LMAREL
-541 GWSDQRRSSEV
+541 GWSDQRRSEEV
-552 KHWYERVEAER
+552 QRWYERVEAER

>member
-1 MDAPTSKTAVPSSAV
+1 MEVHTSTIRTCSASV
-16 PGSLSPQRRAVDVE
+16 PGSLSPQRREHDVE
-30 RLSNEPLDILV
+30 RLVNEQLDILV
-41 IGGGVTGVGCALDAV
+41 IGGGVTGVGCALDAA
-56 TRGLK
+56 TRGLR

-90 QRDFALVRE
+90 SRDFALVRE
-99 ALHERGLLAR
+99 ALHERGLLAK
-109 TVSPHLVRTVSFMI
+109 TVSPHLVRTISFMI

-132 IYYGAGVLLYDLLAR
+132 IYFGAGVLLYDLLAR
-147 TGKNPLPLHRHLGRK
+147 TGKHPLAFHRHLGRK
-162 AALKLA
+162 ATLKLA
-168 PGLKRSSLVGAI
+168 PALKQSSIRGAI
-180 TYQDAQIDDA
+180 IYQDAQIDDA

-199 ACEHGAS
+199 ASHHGAS
-206 IVTSTRVT
+206 IVTSARVT

-219 DLDGVAT
+219 QHDGSET
-226 VVGAKLRDL
+226 VVGAKFRDL

-240 YECRAAKVINATGVW
+240 YECRAAKVVNATGVW
-255 LDDIHDMVTP
+255 LDDIHDMVAP
-265 STLAVRAAKGVHLV
+265 SSLAVRAAKGVHLV
-279 VPKDCFDSECGVVL
+279 VGRDCIDSDCGIVL
-293 RTDRSVLFLIPWGEH
+293 RTARSVLFLIPWGEH
-308 WLIGTTDTEWSFDRA
+308 WLLGTTDTEWEFDRA

-334 ILDHANKALERPLT
+334 ILDHANEALERPLT

-356 VGLRPLLDPSLDDTA
+356 VGLRPLLDATADDTA
-371 GGDTA
+371 TV
-376 KLSREHAVAEPIP
+376 SREHAVAEPIS

-400 TYRVMAADAVNAAV
+400 TYRVMAADAINAAV
-414 EGLRAFV
+414 DGLPGNV
-421 PPSCTHEVVLLGS
+421 PPSCTQDVVLLGS
-434 GDWQRWSQ
+434 DEWHHWSQ
-442 QADALAKDSALDRE
+442 QADALAKISALDRDI
-456 VIERLLWRHG
+456 VERLLWRHG
-466 NRIVDVLEMT
+466 NRIVDVLEIAEF
-476 RRDPSLAAQLP
+476 DPSLAAQVP

-517 ISIEGEQRGN
+517 ISIEGEERGN
-527 LAAERVAS
+527 LAAESVAS
-535 LMAAEL
+535 LMAREL
-541 GWSDQRRSSEV
+541 GWSDQRRSEEV
-552 KHWYERVEAER
+552 QRWYERVEAER

>member
-1 MDAPTSKTAVPSSAV
+1 MDAPTSTTTMPSGTV
-16 PGSLSPQRRAVDVE
+16 PGSLSPQRRAADVE
-30 RLSNEPLDILV
+30 RLSSEHLDILV
-41 IGGGVTGVGCALDAV
+41 IGGGVTGVGCALDAAA
-56 TRGLK
+56 RGLK

-99 ALHERGLLAR
+99 ALHERGLLTR

-147 TGKNPLPLHRHLGRK
+147 TGKNPLPMHRHLSRK

-168 PGLKRSSLVGAI
+168 PGLKQSSLVGAI

-199 ACEHGAS
+199 ACDHGAS

-219 DLDGVAT
+219 NLDGVET

-255 LDDIHDMVTP
+255 LGDIHGMVAP
-265 STLAVRAAKGVHLV
+265 SSLGVRAAKGVHLV
-279 VPKDCFDSECGVVL
+279 VRKDCINSDCGIVL
-293 RTDRSVLFLIPWGEH
+293 RTARSVLFLIPWGEH
-308 WLIGTTDTEWSFDRA
+308 WLIGTTDTEWPFDRA

-334 ILDHANKALERPLT
+334 ILDHANAALERPLT
-348 RADILGVY
+348 RTDILGVY
-356 VGLRPLLDPSLDDTA
+356 VGLRPLLDPSFDDAA
-371 GGDTA
+371 GDDTA

-400 TYRVMAADAVNAAV
+400 TYRIMAADAVDAAV
-414 EGLRAFV
+414 EGLPAHV
-421 PPSCTHEVVLLGS
+421 PPSRTHEVVLLGS
-434 GDWQRWSQ
+434 GEWQHWSL
-442 QADALAKDSALDRE
+442 QADALAENSALDRE
-456 VIERLLWRHG
+456 VVERLLWRHG
-466 NRIVDVLEMT
+466 NRIVDVLEIAE
-476 RRDPSLAAQLP
+476 RDPSLAAQLP

-517 ISIEGEQRGN
+517 ISIEGAQRGS
-527 LAAERVAS
+527 LAAQRVAS
-535 LMAAEL
+535 LMGAEL
-541 GWSDQRRSSEV
+541 GWSDQRRSEEV
-552 KHWYERVEAER
+552 RRWHERVEAEQ

-572 TADSIRRR
+572 AADSIRRR
-580 AADTR
+580 AVDAR

>member
-1 MDAPTSKTAVPSSAV
+1 M
-16 PGSLSPQRRAVDVE
+16 
-30 RLSNEPLDILV
+30 
-41 IGGGVTGVGCALDAV
+41 IGGGVTGVGCALDAA
-56 TRGLK
+56 TRGLR

-90 QRDFALVRE
+90 SRDFALVRE
-99 ALHERGLLAR
+99 ALHERGLLAN

-132 IYYGAGVLLYDLLAR
+132 IYFGAGVLLYDLLAR
-147 TGKNPLPLHRHLGRK
+147 TGKHPLAFHRHLGRK
-162 AALKLA
+162 ATLKLA
-168 PGLKRSSLVGAI
+168 PALKQSSIRGAI
-180 TYQDAQIDDA
+180 IYQDAQIDDA

-199 ACEHGAS
+199 ASHHGAS
-206 IVTSTRVT
+206 IVTSARVT

-219 DLDGVAT
+219 QHGGSET
-226 VVGAKLRDL
+226 VVGAKFRDL

-240 YECRAAKVINATGVW
+240 YECRAAKVVNATGVW
-255 LDDIHDMVTP
+255 LDDIHDMVAP
-265 STLAVRAAKGVHLV
+265 SSLAVRAAKGVHLV
-279 VPKDCFDSECGVVL
+279 VRRDCIESDCGIVL
-293 RTDRSVLFLIPWGEH
+293 RTPRSVLFLIPWGDH
-308 WLIGTTDTEWSFDRA
+308 WLIGTTDTEWEFDRA

-334 ILDHANKALERPLT
+334 ILDHANEALERPLT

-356 VGLRPLLDPSLDDTA
+356 VGLRPLLDASADDTA
-371 GGDTA
+371 TV
-376 KLSREHAVAEPIP
+376 SREHAVAEPIS

-400 TYRVMAADAVNAAV
+400 TYRVMAADAINAAV
-414 EGLRAFV
+414 DGLPGNV
-421 PPSCTHEVVLLGS
+421 PPSCTQDVVLLGS
-434 GDWQRWSQ
+434 DEWQHWSQ
-442 QADALAKDSALDRE
+442 QADALAKVSALDRDI
-456 VIERLLWRHG
+456 VERLLWRHG
-466 NRIVDVLEMT
+466 NRIVDVLEIAEF
-476 RRDPSLAAQLP
+476 DPSLAAQVP

-517 ISIEGEQRGN
+517 ISIEGEERGN
-527 LAAERVAS
+527 LAAESVAS
-535 LMAAEL
+535 LMAREL
-541 GWSDQRRSSEV
+541 GWSDQRRSTEV
-552 KHWYERVEAER
+552 QRWYERVEAER

-585 GLIEA
+585 GIIEA

>member
-1 MDAPTSKTAVPSSAV
+1 MDAPTSTTAAPHAPV
-16 PGSLSPQRRAVDVE
+16 PGSLSPQRRAIDVE
-30 RLSNEPLDILV
+30 RLSSEHLDILV

-99 ALHERGLLAR
+99 ALHERGLLAH

-132 IYYGAGVLLYDLLAR
+132 VYYGAGVLLYDLLAR

-162 AALKLA
+162 AALRLA
-168 PGLKRSSLVGAI
+168 PGLKRSSLIGAI

-199 ACEHGAS
+199 ASHHGAS
-206 IVTSTRVT
+206 VVTSTRVT

-219 DLDGVAT
+219 DLDGVET

-240 YECRAAKVINATGVW
+240 YECRATKVVNATGVW
-255 LDDIHDMVTP
+255 LDDIHDMVAP
-265 STLAVRAAKGVHLV
+265 SSLAVRAAKGVHLV
-279 VPKDCFDSECGVVL
+279 VGRDCIDSDCGIVL
-293 RTDRSVLFLIPWGEH
+293 RTARSVLFLIPWGEH
-308 WLIGTTDTEWSFDRA
+308 WLLGTTDTEWEFDRA

-334 ILDHANKALERPLT
+334 ILDHANEALERPLT

-356 VGLRPLLDPSLDDTA
+356 VGLRPLLDASADDTA
-371 GGDTA
+371 TV
-376 KLSREHAVAEPIP
+376 SREHAVAEPIS

-400 TYRVMAADAVNAAV
+400 TYRVMAADAINAAV
-414 EGLRAFV
+414 DGLPDNV
-421 PPSCTHEVVLLGS
+421 PPSCTQNVVLLGS
-434 GDWQRWSQ
+434 DEWHHWSQ
-442 QADALAKDSALDRE
+442 QADALAKVSALDRDI
-456 VIERLLWRHG
+456 VERLLWRHG
-466 NRIVDVLEMT
+466 NRIVDVLEIAES
-476 RRDPSLAAQLP
+476 DPSLAAQVP

-517 ISIEGEQRGN
+517 ISIEGEERGN
-527 LAAERVAS
+527 LAAESVAS
-535 LMAAEL
+535 LMAREL
-541 GWSDQRRSSEV
+541 GWSDQRRSTEV
-552 KHWYERVEAER
+552 QRWYDRVEAER

-580 AADTR
+580 AADAR
-585 GLIEA
+585 GIIEA